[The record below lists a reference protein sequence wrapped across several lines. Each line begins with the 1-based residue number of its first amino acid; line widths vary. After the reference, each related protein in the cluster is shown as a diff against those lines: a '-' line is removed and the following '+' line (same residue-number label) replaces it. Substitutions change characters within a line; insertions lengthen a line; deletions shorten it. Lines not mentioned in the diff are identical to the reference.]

1 MGQWG
6 KDIQAETWFQVRE
19 QDVHKNLQEHHQRK
33 RHQRLKP
40 WAGDLTE
47 ELKDHWGS
55 PTWLQGGGRGSSS
68 GGCPVIKDLNA
79 IIVHACSQSCLT
91 PWTWGSPPGS
101 SVHGILQARI
111 LEWVTISYSRG
122 SSQPRDRTYVSCGSC
137 TGRWIVYHLSHVLL
151 TKYNFLSNLI
161 SLAAITK
168 YHRLGGFSSRHFSL
182 LAGQYTPCSW
192 TLGGP
197 SGL

>member
-1 MGQWG
+1 M
-6 KDIQAETWFQVRE
+6 
-19 QDVHKNLQEHHQRK
+19 
-33 RHQRLKP
+33 
-40 WAGDLTE
+40 
-47 ELKDHWGS
+47 
-55 PTWLQGGGRGSSS
+55 
-68 GGCPVIKDLNA
+68 IKDLNA

-111 LEWVTISYSRG
+111 LEWVTIPFSRG

-137 TGRWIVYHLSHVLL
+137 TGGWIVYHLSHVLL

-182 LAGQYTPCSW
+182 LAGQYTHVV
-192 TLGGP
+192 
-197 SGL
+197 GLWEALLVYKQPLPHPAESRERPHVRVSLYKHTDPI

>member
-1 MGQWG
+1 MSWRVTGGFPCGYKEVTGKQQWRMPCDKG
-6 KDIQAETWFQVRE
+6 LHV
-19 QDVHKNLQEHHQRK
+19 
-33 RHQRLKP
+33 
-40 WAGDLTE
+40 
-47 ELKDHWGS
+47 
-55 PTWLQGGGRGSSS
+55 
-68 GGCPVIKDLNA
+68 
-79 IIVHACSQSCLT
+79 IIVNVCSQSCLT
-91 PWTWGSPPGS
+91 LCDPMDCSPPGS

-122 SSQPRDRTYVSCGSC
+122 SSQPRDWTDISCGPC
-137 TGRWIVYHLSHVLL
+137 TGRWVVYHLSHVLL
-151 TKYNFLSNLI
+151 TKYKFLSTLI

-182 LAGQYTPCSW
+182 LAGQYIPCSW

>member
-1 MGQWG
+1 MATGRWPGKQQWRMPCDKG
-6 KDIQAETWFQVRE
+6 
-19 QDVHKNLQEHHQRK
+19 
-33 RHQRLKP
+33 
-40 WAGDLTE
+40 
-47 ELKDHWGS
+47 
-55 PTWLQGGGRGSSS
+55 PTCYYS
-68 GGCPVIKDLNA
+68 
-79 IIVHACSQSCLT
+79 ACMFSVMSDPMDC
-91 PWTWGSPPGS
+91 SPPGS
-101 SVHGILQARI
+101 SVHGLLQARI

-137 TGRWIVYHLSHVLL
+137 TSRWIVYHLSHVLL
-151 TKYNFLSNLI
+151 TKYKFLSTLI